1 MDELQLEFWH
11 GLMGAALVAAQHYG
25 RQGYNA
31 IQNYRKVPRRN
42 GDNGTRCDYITRDDF
57 TEYKKYIEEELTK
70 IKTKQTTDNEKLDG
84 KLDELLIK
92 VEILLDRDK
101 RKVKDEK

>member
-1 MDELQLEFWH
+1 MEELNLEFWH

-25 RQGYNA
+25 RQGYNY
-31 IQNYRKVPRRN
+31 IQNQRKVPRRN
-42 GDNGTRCDYITRDDF
+42 GDGDKRCEHITREDFESFKKANTTRIDLLEKQQKDDN
-57 TEYKKYIEEELTK
+57 T
-70 IKTKQTTDNEKLDG
+70 KLDG

-101 RKVKDEK
+101 RNDK

>member
-25 RQGYNA
+25 RQGYNY
-31 IQNYRKVPRRN
+31 IQNYRKVPRR
-42 GDNGTRCDYITRDDF
+42 GADNGTRCEYITRQDF
-57 TEYKKYIEEELTK
+57 ESFKKANTTRIDLLE
-70 IKTKQTTDNEKLDG
+70 KQQKSDNTKLDG

-101 RKVKDEK
+101 RKDK